1 MMREVHRRHGLLLA
15 WALVWVGL
23 VVGVDRV
30 SARAPSDLKLGR
42 LRVGKILFLGN
53 SITLHGPKAD
63 IGWTGNWGMAASTR
77 EKDFVHRLLARIGEQ
92 AGGEPAVKIRNL
104 ADFERRLL
112 DFDLDEGLRDELKF
126 QADLVIVALGENA
139 TSPTTEAER
148 DTFSR
153 AFDNLL
159 RKLAA
164 QGQPTILVR
173 NSFWPDAEKD
183 TLMQQATQRAQAV
196 FVDLEKLGTNPEHA
210 ARAERSIEHAGVA
223 AHPGD
228 KGMEAIANAIWRR
241 LLQTAGLE
249 E

>member
-1 MMREVHRRHGLLLA
+1 
-15 WALVWVGL
+15 
-23 VVGVDRV
+23 
-30 SARAPSDLKLGR
+30 
-42 LRVGKILFLGN
+42 
-53 SITLHGPKAD
+53 
-63 IGWTGNWGMAASTR
+63 
-77 EKDFVHRLLARIGEQ
+77 LARISEK

-112 DFDLDEGLRDELKF
+112 DFDLDEGLRDELEF

-139 TSPTTEAER
+139 ASPQTEAER
-148 DTFSR
+148 DNFSR

-164 QGQPTILVR
+164 HGQPTILVR

-183 TLMQQATQRAQAV
+183 TLMQQATQRAKAV
-196 FVDLEKLGTNPEHA
+196 FVDLGKLGADPEHA
-210 ARAERSIEHAGVA
+210 AKAERSIEHAGVA

-228 KGMEAIANAIWRR
+228 KGMEAIANTIWRR
-241 LLQTAGLE
+241 LLQTAGGE